1 MRKAKILVVDDE
13 VEFASA
19 LAERL
24 QLRGYDTKA
33 VFRGEDTLAIA
44 KSAPPDIIL
53 LDLKMPGMNGIE
65 VLMTIRQFAPDIEV
79 ILLTGHID
87 LRERIEGMRIDDF
100 NYIMKPVD
108 MAELLEKIEKAIE
121 KHR

>member
-1 MRKAKILVVDDE
+1 MGKAKILVVDDE
-13 VEFASA
+13 KEFAST

-44 KSAPPDIIL
+44 KSNPPDIIL

-87 LRERIEGMRIDDF
+87 LRERIEGMRIEDF

-108 MAELLEKIEKAIE
+108 MAELLGKIEKAMA